1 MKVRK
6 EKLSIGPSPTTPS
19 RFVIKSTIMARLT
32 RTTQAEHFLT
42 EPRGRAKDNTRT
54 SHTNTE
60 VASAVVL
67 VSIEIL
73 MMLDIINLSTIL
85 INRIKLESTLT

>member
-1 MKVRK
+1 MRK

-19 RFVIKSTIMARLT
+19 RSVINTTIMARLT
-32 RTTQAEHFLT
+32 RTSQTEHFLT

-54 SHTNTE
+54 SHTNIE

-67 VSIEIL
+67 ASIEIL